1 MRGALGQTARHPP
14 GGGRGFAQNVATEAR
29 TFLWSWHPRVRY
41 LVDGPAS
48 SACTCGCPYVRAKP
62 LQGAAFLQQRSIKV
76 LLADADER
84 FVGDLRQTL
93 NDAHEGALEI
103 EWVGELSQ
111 ALARLTQGGLD
122 AVLLSLDL
130 PDSQGMV
137 TFDRTYAFAPD
148 VPIIIIADE
157 ADDEA
162 AVSTVQAGAQDYL
175 VKGEFGP
182 GLLVRAVRHA
192 IERHRLF
199 SALRSLSL
207 IDDLTGLYNRRGF
220 SDLGEQYL
228 KLARRSGRG
237 VTMVYLDLDR
247 FKTINDSLGHHVG
260 DRALLKVADILRA
273 TFRRSDIIARL
284 GGDEFGVLALEAA
297 DESAELLVERLRE
310 RIVDFNE
317 TSPEPF
323 ELSISIGMAHH
334 DDDPRVRL
342 EDMVTEADAAMYR
355 EKHGK
360 RPSTVRER

>member
-1 MRGALGQTARHPP
+1 
-14 GGGRGFAQNVATEAR
+14 
-29 TFLWSWHPRVRY
+29 
-41 LVDGPAS
+41 
-48 SACTCGCPYVRAKP
+48 
-62 LQGAAFLQQRSIKV
+62 LQQRPIKI
-76 LLADADER
+76 LLVESDEDYIDELEAGLS
-84 FVGDLRQTL
+84 VS
-93 NDAHEGALEI
+93 HEGALQL

-111 ALARLTQGGLD
+111 ALARLTQGGFD
-122 AVLLSLDL
+122 AILLSLNL

-137 TFDRTYAFAPD
+137 TFDRAYAFAPD
-148 VPIIIIADE
+148 VPILVISDQADE
-157 ADDEA
+157 EA

-175 VKGEFGP
+175 VKSEVGP
-182 GLLVRAVRHA
+182 SLIVRSVRHA

-199 SALRSLSL
+199 SALRSLSF

-297 DESAELLVERLRE
+297 DESSETLVERLRE
-310 RIVDFNE
+310 RVRDFNE
-317 TSPEPF
+317 SSPEPYQ
-323 ELSISIGMAHH
+323 LAVSIGMAHH

-342 EDMVTEADAAMYR
+342 EDMVAEADAAMYR
-355 EKHGK
+355 EKHAK
-360 RPSTVRER
+360 RASTLRDS

>member
-1 MRGALGQTARHPP
+1 M
-14 GGGRGFAQNVATEAR
+14 
-29 TFLWSWHPRVRY
+29 
-41 LVDGPAS
+41 
-48 SACTCGCPYVRAKP
+48 
-62 LQGAAFLQQRSIKV
+62 QQRSIKV
-76 LLADADER
+76 LLADADDA
-84 FVGDLRQTL
+84 FLGDLQQTL
-93 NDAHEGALEI
+93 SDAHEGALDI

-122 AVLLSLDL
+122 AILLSLHL
-130 PDSQGMV
+130 PDSSGMV
-137 TFDRTYAFAPD
+137 TFDRAYAFAPD

-175 VKGEFGP
+175 VKGEFEP
-182 GLLVRAVRHA
+182 ALLVRAIRHA

-237 VTMVYLDLDR
+237 VTMVYVDLDR
-247 FKTINDSLGHHVG
+247 FKSINDSLGHHVG
-260 DRALLKVADILRA
+260 DRALIKVADILRA

-310 RIVDFNE
+310 GVVDFNE
-317 TSPEPF
+317 SSVEPF
-323 ELSISIGMAHH
+323 ELSVSIGMARH

-355 EKHGK
+355 EKHAKG
-360 RPSTVRER
+360 PSRAMDR

>member
-1 MRGALGQTARHPP
+1 LQHRPIKILLVEPDEDYIDEL
-14 GGGRGFAQNVATEAR
+14 EAG
-29 TFLWSWHPRVRY
+29 LSVSHAGV
-41 LVDGPAS
+41 
-48 SACTCGCPYVRAKP
+48 
-62 LQGAAFLQQRSIKV
+62 
-76 LLADADER
+76 
-84 FVGDLRQTL
+84 
-93 NDAHEGALEI
+93 LEI

-137 TFDRTYAFAPD
+137 TFDRAYAFAPD
-148 VPIIIIADE
+148 VPILVVSDAADE
-157 ADDEA
+157 EA

-175 VKGEFGP
+175 VKSEVGP
-182 GLLVRAVRHA
+182 SLIVRSVRHA

-237 VTMVYLDLDR
+237 VTMVYVDLDR

-260 DRALLKVADILRA
+260 DRALLKVSDILRA

-297 DESAELLVERLRE
+297 DESSETLVERLRE
-310 RIVDFNE
+310 RVEDFNE
-317 TSPEPF
+317 SSPEPYQ
-323 ELSISIGMAHH
+323 LSVSIGMSHH

-342 EDMVTEADAAMYR
+342 EDMVAEADAAMYR
-355 EKHGK
+355 EKHAK
-360 RPSTVRER
+360 RATALRDR